1 MSGWLS
7 SSAVPILPAAAELL
21 NALSAVLARWG
32 GWYLFGAQAV
42 IAHGVPRLS
51 ADVDVTL
58 RMEPDDPMRFVREM
72 AHAGFDLAVDDPE
85 FVVRTRVMPFIHRAT
100 AMPLD
105 VVLAGSGLED
115 EFLAR
120 AKPVDIGGAIVPLID
135 VEDLIIAKVLAGREK
150 DLEDARNLWRVRA
163 RDVDPERIRRI
174 LQLLEEALSQADL
187 VPAFEAIV
195 RRTALS

>member
-1 MSGWLS
+1 MSGWLG

-21 NALSAVLARWG
+21 SALSIVLARWG

-42 IAHGVPRLS
+42 VAHGVPRLS

-58 RMEPDDPMRFVREM
+58 RMTPEDPERFVREM
-72 AHAGFDLAVDDPE
+72 AEAGFDLAVDDPE

-120 AKPVDIGGAIVPLID
+120 AKPVDIGARRGL
-135 VEDLIIAKVLAGREK
+135 LRGRGC
-150 DLEDARNLWRVRA
+150 ASASRS
-163 RDVDPERIRRI
+163 PT
-174 LQLLEEALSQADL
+174 Q
-187 VPAFEAIV
+187 
-195 RRTALS
+195 

>member
-7 SSAVPILPAAAELL
+7 SSTVPSLPAAAELL
-21 NALSAVLARWG
+21 EALSLVLARWG

-58 RMEPDDPMRFVREM
+58 RMVPDDPKRFVREM
-72 AHAGFDLAVDDPE
+72 ADAGFDLAVNDPE

-100 AMPLD
+100 GMPLD

-174 LQLLEEALSQADL
+174 LQLLEEALGQADL

>member
-1 MSGWLS
+1 MSDWLS
-7 SSAVPILPAAAELL
+7 SSAVPILPAAADLL
-21 NALSAVLARWG
+21 NALSVVLARWG

-58 RMEPDDPMRFVREM
+58 RLVPDDPERFAHEM
-72 AHAGFDLAVDDPE
+72 AQAGFDLAVDDPE
-85 FVVRTRVMPFIHRAT
+85 FVRRTRVMPFIHRAT

-120 AKPVDIGGAIVPLID
+120 ARPVDIGGAIVPLID
-135 VEDLIIAKVLAGREK
+135 VEDLIIAKVLAGRDK
-150 DLEDARNLWRVRA
+150 GLEDARNLWRVRG
-163 RDVDPERIRRI
+163 RDVDQERIRRI
-174 LQLLEEALSQADL
+174 LRLLEEALSQSDL

-195 RRTALS
+195 RRAASS

>member
-1 MSGWLS
+1 MSDWLS
-7 SSAVPILPAAAELL
+7 SSAVPIQPAAADLL
-21 NALSAVLARWG
+21 NALSVVLARWG
-32 GWYLFGAQAV
+32 GWYLFDAQAV

-58 RMEPDDPMRFVREM
+58 RMVPDDPERFAHEM
-72 AHAGFDLAVDDPE
+72 AQAGFDLAVDDPE
-85 FVVRTRVMPFIHRAT
+85 FVRRTRVMPFIHRPT

-105 VVLAGSGLED
+105 VVLASSGLED

-120 AKPVDIGGAIVPLID
+120 ARPVDIGGAIVPLID
-135 VEDLIIAKVLAGREK
+135 IEDLIIAKVLAGREK
-150 DLEDARNLWRVRA
+150 DLEDARNLWRVRR

-174 LQLLEEALSQADL
+174 LRLLEEALSQSDL

-195 RRTALS
+195 RRAASS